1 MPATSYLDLIGL
13 LAGSVLNG
21 ISASLDAQRIRTLR
35 ESLRTFEDKLIHGSL
50 EEAQTAYR
58 AASQL
63 LDKTASKGVI
73 HKNTAARKKSRLNS
87 RLKARALAK
96 R

>member
-1 MPATSYLDLIGL
+1 MAHSL
-13 LAGSVLNG
+13 
-21 ISASLDAQRIRTLR
+21 SAQKRVRQNADARSRNRWRIRTLR

-87 RLKARALAK
+87 RLKTRALSK
-96 R
+96 G